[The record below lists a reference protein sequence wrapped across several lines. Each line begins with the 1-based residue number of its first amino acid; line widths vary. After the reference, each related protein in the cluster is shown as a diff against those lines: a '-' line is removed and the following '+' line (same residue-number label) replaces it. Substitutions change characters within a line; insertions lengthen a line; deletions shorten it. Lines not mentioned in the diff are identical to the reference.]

1 MITNYLVTTE
11 IDEDGF
17 FVASCPSLPGC
28 HTQGDTLEEA
38 LENIKD
44 AIAIYVEYA
53 NEQAGKVNGADSQR
67 QIVEVS
73 IST

>member
-11 IDEDGF
+11 RDEDGY

-53 NEQAGKVNGADSQR
+53 NR
-67 QIVEVS
+67 
-73 IST
+73 